1 MSTYQHMFARDFS
14 NSRANGRE
22 SRRSSGPPAERMPGG
37 KGGRKKQVGRQFSA
51 KRLNAAAAST
61 SSAERSAKRIAAAVA
76 AEVKTSSEEPRA
88 MEVDAATT
96 SAMKRDI
103 ASRAGG
109 PRQTPAGA
117 AVLYLGHIPHGF
129 YEEQMKGFFS
139 QFGIVTRLRL
149 ARNKKTGRSKHYAF
163 IEFKHAEVAEVVA
176 KAMNGYLLFSK
187 ILVAKVIAPEAVH
200 SETFKDANRKWRAVD
215 RVLIVRKEHNRART
229 EEEAARR
236 EAKLLRAESAKR
248 RKLAAAGIE
257 YEFGGYAQAA
267 AEGGKRKR
275 GVITTAAVP
284 KPTTVAVLDASRDEA
299 SKPDAAT
306 AVPRAEDAASSQP
319 ARKKHKTAGSAAKA
333 VAAEAATA
341 AETKTP
347 LAQSAAGVQVA
358 PMRKAKGDSTAEAA
372 PADPPPATSNAKA
385 ARKRKAEAVA
395 EAAAAEAVA
404 TEATKAAATKAAATK
419 AAATKASA
427 AEKAADKSTA
437 VSKSKAKVE
446 VASEGDTAKPKKKRL

>member
-1 MSTYQHMFARDFS
+1 
-14 NSRANGRE
+14 
-22 SRRSSGPPAERMPGG
+22 MPGG

-103 ASRAGG
+103 AARAGG

-139 QFGIVTRLRL
+139 QFGLVTRLRL

-187 ILVAKVIAPEAVH
+187 ILVAKVIAPDEVH

-229 EEEAARR
+229 EEEAAKR

-284 KPTTVAVLDASRDEA
+284 KLTTVAALDASRDEA

-306 AVPRAEDAASSQP
+306 AAPRAENATSSQP
-319 ARKKHKTAGSAAKA
+319 ARKKHKTGGSAAKV
-333 VAAEAATA
+333 VATEAATA
-341 AETKTP
+341 AETKAP
-347 LAQSAAGVQVA
+347 LAQSVAGVQVA
-358 PMRKAKGDSTAEAA
+358 PMRNSKGNSAAEAA
-372 PADPPPATSNAKA
+372 PAEPPAPATANAKP
-385 ARKRKAEAVA
+385 ARKRKAEAAA

-404 TEATKAAATKAAATK
+404 AEAAAEAAK

-427 AEKAADKSTA
+427 AEKAAVKSTT
-437 VSKSKAKVE
+437 VFKSKAKVE
-446 VASEGDTAKPKKKRL
+446 AASEGDTAKPKKKRS

>member
-1 MSTYQHMFARDFS
+1 
-14 NSRANGRE
+14 
-22 SRRSSGPPAERMPGG
+22 MPGG

-103 ASRAGG
+103 AARAGG

-139 QFGIVTRLRL
+139 QFGLVTRLRL

-187 ILVAKVIAPEAVH
+187 ILVAKVIAPDEVH

-229 EEEAARR
+229 EEEAAKR

-284 KPTTVAVLDASRDEA
+284 KLTTVAALDASRDEA

-306 AVPRAEDAASSQP
+306 AAPRAEDATSSQP
-319 ARKKHKTAGSAAKA
+319 ARKKHKTGGFAAKV
-333 VAAEAATA
+333 VATEAATA
-341 AETKTP
+341 AETKAP
-347 LAQSAAGVQVA
+347 LAQSVAGVQVA
-358 PMRKAKGDSTAEAA
+358 PMRNSKGNSAAEAA
-372 PADPPPATSNAKA
+372 PAEPPAPATANAKP
-385 ARKRKAEAVA
+385 ARKRKAEAAA

-404 TEATKAAATKAAATK
+404 AEAAAEAAK

-427 AEKAADKSTA
+427 AEKAAVKSTT
-437 VSKSKAKVE
+437 VFKSKAKVE
-446 VASEGDTAKPKKKRL
+446 VASEGDTTKPKKKRS

>member
-1 MSTYQHMFARDFS
+1 
-14 NSRANGRE
+14 
-22 SRRSSGPPAERMPGG
+22 MPGG

-103 ASRAGG
+103 AARDGG

-284 KPTTVAVLDASRDEA
+284 KLTTVAVLDASRDEA
-299 SKPDAAT
+299 SKPDTANAA
-306 AVPRAEDAASSQP
+306 PKAEDAASSQP
-319 ARKKHKTAGSAAKA
+319 ARKKHKTGGSAAKA
-333 VAAEAATA
+333 LAAEAATA
-341 AETKTP
+341 AETKAP

-358 PMRKAKGDSTAEAA
+358 PMRKAKGDSAA
-372 PADPPPATSNAKA
+372 PADPPPATANAKA
-385 ARKRKAEAVA
+385 DRKRKAEAVA
-395 EAAAAEAVA
+395 EAAAAEALT
-404 TEATKAAATKAAATK
+404 TEATKAAATITV
-419 AAATKASA
+419 ATKASA
-427 AEKAADKSTA
+427 AEKAAAKSTA
-437 VSKSKAKVE
+437 VFKSKAKVE
-446 VASEGDTAKPKKKRL
+446 VASEGDTAKPKKKRC

>member
-1 MSTYQHMFARDFS
+1 M
-14 NSRANGRE
+14 
-22 SRRSSGPPAERMPGG
+22 
-37 KGGRKKQVGRQFSA
+37 GRQFSA

-103 ASRAGG
+103 AARAGG

-139 QFGIVTRLRL
+139 QFGLVTRLRL

-187 ILVAKVIAPEAVH
+187 ILVAKVIAPDEVH

-229 EEEAARR
+229 EEEAAKR

-284 KPTTVAVLDASRDEA
+284 KLTTVAALDASRDEA

-306 AVPRAEDAASSQP
+306 AAPRAENATSSQP
-319 ARKKHKTAGSAAKA
+319 ARKKHKTGGSAAKV
-333 VAAEAATA
+333 VATEAATA
-341 AETKTP
+341 AETKAP
-347 LAQSAAGVQVA
+347 LAQSVAGVQVA
-358 PMRKAKGDSTAEAA
+358 PMRNSKGNSAAEAA
-372 PADPPPATSNAKA
+372 PAEPPAPATANAKP
-385 ARKRKAEAVA
+385 ARKRKAEAAA

-404 TEATKAAATKAAATK
+404 AEAAAEAAEAAK

-427 AEKAADKSTA
+427 AEKAAVKSTT
-437 VSKSKAKVE
+437 VFKSKAKVE
-446 VASEGDTAKPKKKRL
+446 AASEGDTAKPKKKRS

>member
-1 MSTYQHMFARDFS
+1 
-14 NSRANGRE
+14 
-22 SRRSSGPPAERMPGG
+22 MPGG

-103 ASRAGG
+103 AARAGG

-139 QFGIVTRLRL
+139 QFGLVTRLRL

-187 ILVAKVIAPEAVH
+187 ILVAKVIAPDEVH

-229 EEEAARR
+229 EEEAAKR

-284 KPTTVAVLDASRDEA
+284 KLTTVAVLDASRDEA

-306 AVPRAEDAASSQP
+306 AAPRAENATSSQP
-319 ARKKHKTAGSAAKA
+319 ARKKHKTGGSAAKV
-333 VAAEAATA
+333 VATEAATA
-341 AETKTP
+341 AETKAP
-347 LAQSAAGVQVA
+347 LAQSVAGVQVA
-358 PMRKAKGDSTAEAA
+358 PMRNSKGNSAAEAA
-372 PADPPPATSNAKA
+372 PAEPPAPATANAKP
-385 ARKRKAEAVA
+385 ARKRKAGLHRHQDV
-395 EAAAAEAVA
+395 V
-404 TEATKAAATKAAATK
+404 
-419 AAATKASA
+419 
-427 AEKAADKSTA
+427 
-437 VSKSKAKVE
+437 
-446 VASEGDTAKPKKKRL
+446 GC